1 MDSVIKRLKSSVAI
15 ICFSFLFLNNLL
27 GSSEIQYKK
36 HNLILN
42 YIELSTLEC
51 LHQQDLQNF
60 LKLPIGVFSLVY
72 LVFVFCF
79 FLVANYHCLDF
90 DFFFLSSF
98 VFWAVFMFEKY
109 SIRIFMQFYCFKSL
123 KIISFSVF

>member
-36 HNLILN
+36 HNLISN

-60 LKLPIGVFSLVY
+60 LKLPTGVFSLVY

-90 DFFFLSSF
+90 DFFFSAALCFGLSL
-98 VFWAVFMFEKY
+98 
-109 SIRIFMQFYCFKSL
+109 CL
-123 KIISFSVF
+123 KNTRLGYLCNFTALNL